1 MTIFSKLLV
10 GVAGVGIAA
19 VATPA
24 AAQYYPQPQYNQ
36 GYGQQQGVVGQIIN
50 QVLGGGRYGAYGQG
64 QDRMAVDQCARAAEI
79 RVSQDNRRGVYG
91 AWNQGYGQQGYG
103 QQGYGNQGYNPY
115 GRAQVVAITG
125 VNRRQSGL
133 RISGLIDTR
142 MRANL
147 GGYGQYGNQYG
158 QAYPGYPNQAYPNQ
172 AYPNQGHPN
181 QAYPNQGYPN
191 QGYGQPGYG
200 NQAYDPRFADLRFN
214 CRIDSRGRITELDI
228 RRNSRRG
235 V

>member
-24 AAQYYPQPQYNQ
+24 AAQYYPQQQYNP
-36 GYGQQQGVVGQIIN
+36 GYGQQPGGVVGQVIN
-50 QVLGGGRYGAYGQG
+50 QVLGGQVLGGGRYGTYGQG
-64 QDRMAVDQCARAAEI
+64 QDRMAVDQCARAAEV

-103 QQGYGNQGYNPY
+103 NQGYGQQGYGNQSYNQAY

-125 VNRRQSGL
+125 VDRRQGGL

-142 MRANL
+142 MRANP
-147 GGYGQYGNQYG
+147 GGYGQYDSQYG

-172 AYPNQGHPN
+172 AYPNQG
-181 QAYPNQGYPN
+181 
-191 QGYGQPGYG
+191 YGQPGYG
-200 NQAYDPRFADLRFN
+200 NQAYDSRYADLRFN
-214 CRIDSRGRITELDI
+214 CRIDSSGRITDLDI
-228 RRNSRRG
+228 RRANRRG

>member
-10 GVAGVGIAA
+10 GAAGVSMAA

-24 AAQYYPQPQYNQ
+24 AAQNYPQQPYYPQSQYNP
-36 GYGQQQGVVGQIIN
+36 GYGQQPGGVVGQVIN

-64 QDRMAVDQCARAAEI
+64 HDRMAVDQCARAAEI
-79 RVSQDNRRGVYG
+79 RVSQDNRRGTYG
-91 AWNQGYGQQGYG
+91 AWNQGYGQQGY
-103 QQGYGNQGYNPY
+103 NQHY
-115 GRAQVVAITG
+115 GRAQVVAITN
-125 VNRRQSGL
+125 VDRRQSGL

-147 GGYGQYGNQYG
+147 GGYGQYSHQYG

-172 AYPNQGHPN
+172 AYPNQ
-181 QAYPNQGYPN
+181 AYPH

-214 CRIDSRGRITELDI
+214 CRIDSRGRITDLDI
-228 RRNSRRG
+228 RRNMRRG

>member
-1 MTIFSKLLV
+1 MSIYSKLLV

-64 QDRMAVDQCARAAEI
+64 NDRMAVDQCARAAEV

-91 AWNQGYGQQGYG
+91 RWN
-103 QQGYGNQGYNPY
+103 QGYGNQGYNNQGYNQAY
-115 GRAQVVAITG
+115 GRAQVVGITG
-125 VNRRQSGL
+125 VDRRQGGL
-133 RISGLIDTR
+133 RVTGLIDTR

-147 GGYGQYGNQYG
+147 GGYGQYPQYG

-172 AYPNQGHPN
+172 
-181 QAYPNQGYPN
+181 GYPQ

-214 CRIDSRGRITELDI
+214 CRIDSRGRITDLDI
-228 RRNSRRG
+228 RRTNTRRG

>member
-24 AAQYYPQPQYNQ
+24 AAQYYPQQQYNP
-36 GYGQQQGVVGQIIN
+36 GYGQQPGGVVGQVIN
-50 QVLGGGRYGAYGQG
+50 QVLGGQVLGGGRYGTYGQG
-64 QDRMAVDQCARAAEI
+64 QDRMAVDQCARAAEV

-103 QQGYGNQGYNPY
+103 NQGYGQQGYGNQGYNQAY

-125 VNRRQSGL
+125 VDRRQGGL

-142 MRANL
+142 MRANS
-147 GGYGQYGNQYG
+147 GGYGQYDSQYG

-172 AYPNQGHPN
+172 AYPNQG
-181 QAYPNQGYPN
+181 
-191 QGYGQPGYG
+191 YGQPGYG
-200 NQAYDPRFADLRFN
+200 NQAYDSRYADLRFN
-214 CRIDSRGRITELDI
+214 CRIDSSGRITDLDI
-228 RRNSRRG
+228 RRANRRG